1 MQFIFKQKTILM
13 VTGIVYMFENKT
25 NEKKYIGKTTRPKE
39 RYNEHKRAGGVSL
52 FHRAI
57 KKYGF
62 DNFKYII
69 LEKRIFE
76 NKKQANAELDIVE
89 KEYIE
94 KYKTK
99 ERDFGYNLTD
109 GGECGCGCI
118 RNEETK
124 RKMAISKIGDKNP
137 MKRKEISKKVSI
149 ALKGRKGIP
158 CSEEKKEKMRI
169 RMKGERNPMYGKTG
183 DLNPSFGID
192 WTKNISKEKYEKFCE
207 KRSKYTL
214 GNKNPMYG
222 RKQNKSLWLLP
233 DGSTKI
239 MANCSVAAKHKDWI
253 KIQCV

>member
-1 MQFIFKQKTILM
+1 M
-13 VTGIVYMFENKT
+13 VTGVVYMFENKT
-25 NEKKYIGKTTRPKE
+25 NKKKYIGKTTRPKE
-39 RYNEHKRAGGVSL
+39 RYNEHRRATDGSL

-62 DNFKYII
+62 DNFKYTI
-69 LEKRIFE
+69 LEERIFE
-76 NKKQANAELDIVE
+76 NKKQANTELDIVE

-109 GGECGCGCI
+109 GGEGGCGCT
-118 RNEETK
+118 RSEETK
-124 RKMAISKIGDKNP
+124 RKMSISKIGDKNP
-137 MKRKEISKKVSI
+137 MKRNEIRKKVSDT
-149 ALKGRKGIP
+149 LKGRKGTP
-158 CSEEKKEKMRI
+158 CSKEQKEKMCI

-183 DLNPSFGID
+183 DLHPSFGID
-192 WTKNISKEKYEKFCE
+192 WTKNISKEKYEEFCE
-207 KRSKYTL
+207 KRSKCTV

-253 KIQCV
+253 KISDYKCGAQKLKSQK